1 MLLIGNRTKK
11 AYKLNFDQFI
21 YIIKNITLNNKT
33 DNMIRTITST
43 GLILVFIGLA
53 QAQDGGFLGDNQD
66 RMLAANTTTTATS
79 TTNTT
84 TVKTAT
90 S

>member
-1 MLLIGNRTKK
+1 
-11 AYKLNFDQFI
+11 
-21 YIIKNITLNNKT
+21 
-33 DNMIRTITST
+33 MIRTITST